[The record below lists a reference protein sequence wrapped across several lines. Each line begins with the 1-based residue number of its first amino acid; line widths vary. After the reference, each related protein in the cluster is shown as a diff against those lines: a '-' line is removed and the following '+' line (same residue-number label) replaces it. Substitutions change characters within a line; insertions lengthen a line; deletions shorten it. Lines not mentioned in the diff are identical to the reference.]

1 MRGATPYLLA
11 AIGLALFL
19 GIWEAV
25 PRLGLLPPT
34 LLPAPS
40 QLPAAFLREAKSG
53 IWGDSVL
60 FSLWHYAIGLACGT
74 GFGIV
79 LGVATGMYRP
89 FDWALAWIVRVL
101 RPIPAAL
108 PGCRSR
114 SCGLAST
121 RRRPFLS
128 SRSAVSG
135 SSSLPRRARS
145 EGSTVT

>member
-60 FSLWHYAIGLACGT
+60 FSLWHYAIGLS
-74 GFGIV
+74 
-79 LGVATGMYRP
+79 
-89 FDWALAWIVRVL
+89 
-101 RPIPAAL
+101 PAARDSASSL
-108 PGCRSR
+108 ASRPACTAPSTGRSPGSCGCCGRSPASPGCRSR
-114 SCGLAST
+114 SCG
-121 RRRPFLS
+121 
-128 SRSAVSG
+128 
-135 SSSLPRRARS
+135 
-145 EGSTVT
+145 